1 MILEIIIINEII
13 QAQREMMYNLI
24 YKMKGKEI
32 NFIEQ
37 VLGKVRQEVTQ
48 YRDKDVTISGIS
60 ERPHV
65 YCVL

>member
-32 NFIEQ
+32 NFI
-37 VLGKVRQEVTQ
+37 RT
-48 YRDKDVTISGIS
+48 GIRKS
-60 ERPHV
+60 EAGSHTV
-65 YCVL
+65 